1 MDSLLREAVF
11 LFLESFLWGGR
22 GDTEGAEGLEKP
34 GYIMRWQTS

>member
-11 LFLESFLWGGR
+11 LFLECSWGVR
-22 GDTEGAEGLEKP
+22 GDTEAAEGLEKP

>member
-11 LFLESFLWGGR
+11 FRIFFVGR
-22 GDTEGAEGLEKP
+22 GDTEAAEGLEKP

>member
-11 LFLESFLWGGR
+11 FVFRIFFVGR
-22 GDTEGAEGLEKP
+22 GDTEAAEGLEKP

>member
-11 LFLESFLWGGR
+11 LFLEFFFGGR
-22 GDTEGAEGLEKP
+22 GDTEAAEGLEKP

>member
-11 LFLESFLWGGR
+11 LFFLFFFGGR
-22 GDTEGAEGLEKP
+22 GDTEAAEGLEKP